1 MKQLVRCIYYVC
13 ALLAGL
19 TGTSSAQSIVS
30 EVRLGVLDHD
40 IGFLAS
46 HKEDGV
52 DLNGEVLFVSP
63 VPNSAVS
70 GINPKF
76 RWLLTPRPNVGIDVN
91 TAGNTSQLYFGL
103 TWTAVLFKQ
112 VFLPNDHIFA
122 SIGFGPAFNNG
133 EHVSNNSNHKSLGS
147 NVLFHPS
154 LEIGYWFNPRY
165 SLSLYYEHSSN
176 AGLSTRNEGL
186 NNAGIRFGLGF

>member
-1 MKQLVRCIYYVC
+1 MKQLVRCLACVC
-13 ALLAGL
+13 ALLGGL
-19 TGTSSAQSIVS
+19 TGRSPAQSIVS

-63 VPNSAVS
+63 VPYNVVS
-70 GINPKF
+70 SIDPRI
-76 RWLLTPRPNVGIDVN
+76 RWLLTPRPDLGIDVN

-103 TWTAVLFKQ
+103 VWTAVLFKQ
-112 VFLPNDHIFA
+112 VFLPNDHIFT

-133 EHVSNNSNHKSLGS
+133 EHASSDSNHKSLGS

-154 LEIGYWFNPRY
+154 LEIGYWFNPHY
-165 SLSLYYEHSSN
+165 SLSVYYEHSSN
-176 AGLSTRNEGL
+176 GGLADRNEGL
-186 NNAGIRFGLGF
+186 NNAGIRFGLAF